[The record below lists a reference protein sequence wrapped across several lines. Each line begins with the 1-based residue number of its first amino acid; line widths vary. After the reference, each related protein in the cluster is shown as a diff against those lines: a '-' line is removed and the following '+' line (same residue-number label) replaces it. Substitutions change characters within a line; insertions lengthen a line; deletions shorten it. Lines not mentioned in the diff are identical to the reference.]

1 MVFRMSI
8 VHELQKRIRAT
19 VQELKASLPVI
30 CLHSEGRNTKGEQ
43 LTTVSQDEAKEPRIQ
58 IEITDD
64 PSHGDIATNAAMVLC
79 KTFRMNPRAL
89 AEKLA
94 EHLRTLEGVS
104 DVAVAGPGFLNLSL
118 DPRMWTQE
126 LKGIVQQGEAYGN
139 VDLGHGQ
146 KVQVEY
152 VSANPTGPMHTGHV
166 RNAIL
171 GDAMVA
177 LLKKVGYD
185 VYKEYYINDAGG
197 QIDVL
202 ARSVYLRY
210 LEALGRSLPEDAF
223 QGDVYPGDY
232 LIPVGKAL
240 AERDGERWV
249 DQSELNW
256 MPTFKEFAVQAMMN
270 MIRHDLEE
278 LGIVMDYYASEKKI
292 TEAGKIEEALAILEE
307 NGDLYTGVLTP
318 PKGKPIDDWE
328 ARPQTLF
335 RATKYGDE
343 VDRPLR
349 KSDGSWTYFAGD
361 IAYHLDKF
369 QRGFTHIIN
378 VLGADHC
385 GYVTRLKAAVKAV
398 TRGGTK
404 VDVKLFQLVNFFENG
419 VPVKMSK
426 RAGTFITS
434 QDVVG
439 RVGKDATRFM
449 MLTKHNTTIIDFDFQ
464 KVLELSQENPVFYV
478 QYAHARICSV
488 FRHAKEVFP
497 DLDEA
502 RLRGLEEVR
511 PLMHPAEIALIKV
524 LARWPQVVEQAAVNL
539 EPHRITAYLILVAG
553 AFHSLWN
560 RGKEAPELRFI
571 DPSDRETTCSKLY
584 LLSGVATILRD
595 GFHLLG
601 VHPIEEMR

>member
-1 MVFRMSI
+1 MVLRMS
-8 VHELQKRIRAT
+8 VVRELQGEIRKA
-19 VQELKASLPVI
+19 VQSLLQTSTENDLERKLEGTANASHVTDKK
-30 CLHSEGRNTKGEQ
+30 EKKG
-43 LTTVSQDEAKEPRIQ
+43 PRIQ
-58 IEITDD
+58 VEITND
-64 PSHGDIATNAAMVLC
+64 PLHGDIATNAAMVLC
-79 KTFRMNPRAL
+79 KTFCMSPRAL

-94 EHLRTLEGVS
+94 ERLKHVAGVS
-104 DVAVAGPGFLNLSL
+104 DIAVAGPGFLNITLT
-118 DPRMWTQE
+118 PEAWTQE
-126 LKGIVQQGEAYGN
+126 LQNIVRQGEAYGV
-139 VDLGHGQ
+139 VDLGHGR

-166 RNAIL
+166 RNAVL
-171 GDAMVA
+171 GDAIAA

-185 VYKEYYINDAGG
+185 VYKEYYINNAGG

-210 LEALGRSLPEDAF
+210 LEALGHPLTANAF
-223 QGDVYPGDY
+223 KGDVYPGDY

-240 AERDGERWV
+240 AERDGHRWV
-249 DQSELNW
+249 DQKEANW
-256 MPTFKEFAVQAMMN
+256 MPVFKDFAVQSMMR
-270 MIRHDLEE
+270 MIRYDLEE
-278 LGIVMDYYASEKKI
+278 LGVVMDYYASEKQI
-292 TEAGKIEEALAILEE
+292 TEGGKIEEALAVLER

-335 RATKYGDE
+335 KATKYGDE

-369 QRGFTHIIN
+369 QRGFTYIIN

-385 GYVTRLKAAVKAV
+385 GYVTRLKAAVNAV
-398 TRGGTK
+398 TQGKAT

-439 RVGKDATRFM
+439 RVGRDATRFM

-488 FRHAKEVFP
+488 FRHAQEAFP
-497 DLDEA
+497 DLNEA
-502 RLRGLEEVR
+502 TIQKIEAVR
-511 PLMHPAEIALIKV
+511 PLQHQAEIALIKV
-524 LARWPQVVEQAAVNL
+524 LAQWPQVVEQAAIHL
-539 EPHRITAYLILVAG
+539 EPHRITGYLISVAG

-560 RGKEAPELRFI
+560 RGKESPELRFI
-571 DPSDRETTCSKLY
+571 DPKDREMTISKLY

-595 GFHLLG
+595 GLHLLG
-601 VHPIEEMR
+601 VRPVEEMH

>member
-1 MVFRMSI
+1 MSI
-8 VHELQKRIRAT
+8 VRKLQEEVKDA
-19 VQELKASLPVI
+19 VQSLAQTLLNFEAENDSGNSPTRT
-30 CLHSEGRNTKGEQ
+30 SPMKGRP
-43 LTTVSQDEAKEPRIQ
+43 DEPRIQ
-58 IEITDD
+58 VEITDD
-64 PSHGDIATNAAMVLC
+64 PQHGDIATNAAMVLC
-79 KTFRMNPRAL
+79 KTFRMSPRAL
-89 AEKLA
+89 AETLA
-94 EHLRTLEGVS
+94 DRLKRLEGVS
-104 DVAVAGPGFLNLSL
+104 DVAVAGPGFLNVSL
-118 DPRMWTQE
+118 TPEAWTQE
-126 LKGIVQQGEAYGN
+126 LREIVRQGDAYGA

-166 RNAIL
+166 RNAVL
-171 GDAMVA
+171 GDAIAA

-185 VYKEYYINDAGG
+185 VHKEYYINDAGG

-210 LEALGRSLPEDAF
+210 LEALGHTLAEDAF
-223 QGDVYPGDY
+223 KGDVYPGAY

-240 AERDGERWV
+240 AERDGDRWV
-249 DQSELNW
+249 GRDEAEW
-256 MPTFKEFAVQAMMN
+256 MPVFKEFAVQAMMT

-278 LGIVMDYYASEKKI
+278 LGVVMDYYASEKQV
-292 TEAGKIEEALAILEE
+292 TEGGKIEEALAILEE

-335 RATKYGDE
+335 KATKYGDE

-385 GYVTRLKAAVKAV
+385 GYVTRLKAAVSAV
-398 TRGGTK
+398 TRGGAK

-449 MLTKHNTTIIDFDFQ
+449 MLTKHNTTVIDFDFQ

-488 FRHAKEVFP
+488 FRHAQEVFP

-502 RLRGLEEVR
+502 VVRKLETIR
-511 PLMHPAEIALIKV
+511 SLTHPAEIALIKV
-524 LARWPQVVEQAAVNL
+524 LAQWPQIVEQAAVNL
-539 EPHRITAYLILVAG
+539 EPHRITTYLIALAG

-571 DPSDRETTCSKLY
+571 SSDDRDATCSKLY

-595 GFHLLG
+595 GLHLLG
-601 VHPIEEMR
+601 VRPIEEMR